1 MGGYEEVYS
10 MQGKQSVRAIVLNGD
25 TMLAMKRNKFGMQY
39 YTLIGGGVKMGEEY
53 EVALRRELREETG
66 MEVGAM
72 RLVFAENAGAMYG
85 SQFVYLCEYVGGDP
99 VLDPESEEA
108 KISAMGQN
116 LYEPLWLPVSSIAS
130 VPFRSA
136 SLAQAL
142 LDSIRSGFPEMPQEL
157 AWRPETVTK

>member
-1 MGGYEEVYS
+1 

-25 TMLAMKRNKFGMQY
+25 KVLAMKRNKFGMQY
-39 YTLIGGGVKMGEEY
+39 YTLIGGGIKIGEDP
-53 EVALRRELREETG
+53 VAALRRELREETG

-72 RLVFAENAGAMYG
+72 RLVFVEDAGVMYG
-85 SQFVYLCEYVGGDP
+85 VQFIYLCEYMGGDP

-116 LYEPLWLPVSSIAS
+116 LYEPLWLPLNSVNS

-136 SLAQAL
+136 SAAQAL
-142 LDSIRSGFPEMPQEL
+142 LDSVRSGFPEMPQEL
-157 AWRPETVTK
+157 AWKPETVTK